1 MEVYVIGA
9 GAAGLMAAV
18 SAADAGAA
26 VTLLETMEKPGK
38 KISITGNGRCNLTNR
53 DIQDANFYFSD
64 APKTAD
70 GILKAFQAKDTLHF
84 FENAGLAF
92 EKYGSSKE
100 QDLQMQ
106 MLEELDSEL
115 RAGGWAD

>member
-38 KISITGNGRCNLTNR
+38 RSASPETAAAISQTGTSRTQISIFLTPR
-53 DIQDANFYFSD
+53 RL
-64 APKTAD
+64 PTA
-70 GILKAFQAKDTLHF
+70 F
-84 FENAGLAF
+84 
-92 EKYGSSKE
+92 
-100 QDLQMQ
+100 
-106 MLEELDSEL
+106 
-115 RAGGWAD
+115 

>member
-38 KISITGNGRCNLTNR
+38 KISITGNGRCQSHKPGHPGRKFL
-53 DIQDANFYFSD
+53 
-64 APKTAD
+64 
-70 GILKAFQAKDTLHF
+70 F
-84 FENAGLAF
+84 F
-92 EKYGSSKE
+92 
-100 QDLQMQ
+100 
-106 MLEELDSEL
+106 
-115 RAGGWAD
+115 

>member
-64 APKTAD
+64 APKTA
-70 GILKAFQAKDTLHF
+70 
-84 FENAGLAF
+84 ENACFISFSPSTDTINRPSTPVNRLIVVHASF
-92 EKYGSSKE
+92 F
-100 QDLQMQ
+100 
-106 MLEELDSEL
+106 
-115 RAGGWAD
+115 

>member
-53 DIQDANFYFSD
+53 DVQDANFYFSD

-84 FENAGLAF
+84 FENCLLRNT
-92 EKYGSSKE
+92 
-100 QDLQMQ
+100 DLQTSRIYILPHNFSKTQ
-106 MLEELDSEL
+106 IS
-115 RAGGWAD
+115 

>member
-64 APKTAD
+64 APEDCRRHSESIPGERYAS
-70 GILKAFQAKDTLHF
+70 F
-84 FENAGLAF
+84 F
-92 EKYGSSKE
+92 
-100 QDLQMQ
+100 
-106 MLEELDSEL
+106 
-115 RAGGWAD
+115 

>member
-1 MEVYVIGA
+1 MEVYVIRPGGRSYGCCLSGGCRSGGNA
-9 GAAGLMAAV
+9 
-18 SAADAGAA
+18 S
-26 VTLLETMEKPGK
+26 ETMEKPGK

-84 FENAGLAF
+84 FENAGLLM
-92 EKYGSSKE
+92 KE
-100 QDLQMQ
+100 G
-106 MLEELDSEL
+106 
-115 RAGGWAD
+115 AGGRAHLSLFRSGPVR